1 MTAVVQMKS
10 IPAYLFWVNEPG
22 QLGTIKEVIRCVM
35 LCFFYSWDSLFH
47 LDTDKSDVNKKGEK
61 SNQGVI

>member
-47 LDTDKSDVNKKGEK
+47 LDTDKSDVN
-61 SNQGVI
+61 